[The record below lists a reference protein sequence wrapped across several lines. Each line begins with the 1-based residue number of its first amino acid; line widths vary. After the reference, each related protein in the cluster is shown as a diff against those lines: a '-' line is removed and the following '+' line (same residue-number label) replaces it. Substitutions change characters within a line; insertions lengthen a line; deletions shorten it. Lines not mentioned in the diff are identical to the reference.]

1 MTNTKT
7 EVSDV
12 AGERVN
18 KNEFLSKLA
27 ERTGLPVRTV
37 SLVYKE
43 AVAEL
48 MDIVLRGDR
57 LMLTGLGS
65 FYRQKHKGHYVQ
77 FANDG
82 QGKKIKDYMVLKFA
96 STVDIEQAM
105 QKYKAAERAC
115 KKREARAREKQAR
128 AAKQAEDEQA
138 AS

>member
-7 EVSDV
+7 EVDDV

-18 KNEFLSKLA
+18 KNEFLASVA
-27 ERTGLPVRTV
+27 ARSGLPVRTV

-43 AVAEL
+43 IVAEL

-65 FYRQKHKGHYVQ
+65 FYRQKHKGHFVQ

-82 QGKKIKDYMVLKFA
+82 KGKKIKDYMVLKFS
-96 STVDIEQAM
+96 STVNVEEATR
-105 QKYKAAERAC
+105 KYKAAERAR
-115 KKREARAREKQAR
+115 KKREARARERREK
-128 AAKQAEDEQA
+128 AKVEALD